1 MNDEANSSLL
11 PSPRLPRYAR
21 NDKFFGFAL
30 IIFIFCHLTSF
41 AQTTPYTDQVFTPA
55 IKTVEFYNTKKEQSF
70 PLIELNS
77 NQQLLLAFDDLRG
90 SSRNFYY
97 TIEHCD
103 ENWNPTNI
111 AQSEYLQ
118 GFNEDQIRDYNY
130 SSSTVQKYT
139 HYELKYPNQYL
150 AAPKISGNYVLKIY
164 EDGDKSRMAIIR
176 RFYVLDS
183 KVSMMAEVVPS
194 SDISLRQ
201 TNQKINFQVDCGN
214 LRVQNPNYDIKA
226 MIMQNRRPETAVM
239 NTQPASIQG
248 NRLIYNDIATNDF
261 PGLNE
266 FRHFDTRTLKFNSDR
281 VGHIYKDTANSVVLL
296 TDFTMNQP
304 NYAFYYDN
312 DGKFFPGNSDGSDPR
327 IDADYAHMYFT
338 LASTK
343 SQDEGSVYIVGLF
356 NNYQLDDSNKLYY
369 DPADRHFHIQMLIK
383 QGVYDYEYVW
393 LPKGA
398 QKPDDAAFSGSH
410 YETENEYQ
418 ILVYYHPAGTRW
430 TELVGYRPLNT
441 TPKR

>member
-1 MNDEANSSLL
+1 MRKLL
-11 PSPRLPRYAR
+11 LV
-21 NDKFFGFAL
+21 L
-30 IIFIFCHLTSF
+30 ILAASTLGVF
-41 AQTTPYTDQVFTPA
+41 AQNTPYTDQVFTPA

-77 NQQLLLAFDDLRG
+77 SQQLLLAFDDLRG

-97 TIEHCD
+97 TVEHCD

-150 AAPKISGNYVLKIY
+150 AAPKISGNYVLKVY
-164 EDGDKSRMAIIR
+164 EDGDKSRMALIR
-176 RFYVLDS
+176 RFYVLDP
-183 KVSMMAEVVPS
+183 KVSMMAEVAPS
-194 SDISLRQ
+194 NDNSLRQ
-201 TNQKINFQVDCGN
+201 TNQKINFQIDCGN

-226 MIMQNRRPETAVM
+226 LVVQNRRPETAVM

-248 NRLIYNDIATNDF
+248 NRLIYNDVNTNDF
-261 PGLNE
+261 LGLNE
-266 FRHFDTRTLKFNSDR
+266 FRHFDTRTLKLNSDR
-281 VGHIYKDTANSVVLL
+281 VGHIYKDTANTVVLL
-296 TDFTMNQP
+296 TDFTQNQP

-312 DGKFFPGNSDGSDPR
+312 NGKFFPGNSDGSDPR

-343 SQDEGSVYIVGLF
+343 SPDEGSAYIVGMF
-356 NNYQLDDSNKLYY
+356 NNYQLNDSNKLYY
-369 DPADRHFHIQMLIK
+369 DLADRHFHIQMLMK

-398 QKPDDAAFSGSH
+398 QKPDDTAFAGSH

-418 ILVYYHPAGTRW
+418 IFVYYHPAGARW